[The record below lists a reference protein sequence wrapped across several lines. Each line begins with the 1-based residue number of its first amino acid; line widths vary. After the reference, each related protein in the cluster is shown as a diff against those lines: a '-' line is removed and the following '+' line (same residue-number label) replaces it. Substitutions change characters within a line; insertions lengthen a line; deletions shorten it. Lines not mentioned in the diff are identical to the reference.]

1 MKYSY
6 ILLLFTFFSCSEVV
20 SPPKKLIS
28 EKEMENVFYDLA
40 ILNATKN
47 VSPLFYD
54 EHKIDIPTIIY
65 KKYGVDSLELVEN
78 LSFYASNP
86 QKCKE
91 ILSRVNVRL
100 EKEDSILKKQA
111 PPIPSEEKLP
121 PIDTEPLDNDIIDSL
136 NTDAL

>member
-1 MKYSY
+1 MKYGY

-54 EHKIDIPTIIY
+54 EHKIDMPQILKSA
-65 KKYGVDSLELVEN
+65 KKYSLG
-78 LSFYASNP
+78 
-86 QKCKE
+86 
-91 ILSRVNVRL
+91 
-100 EKEDSILKKQA
+100 
-111 PPIPSEEKLP
+111 
-121 PIDTEPLDNDIIDSL
+121 
-136 NTDAL
+136 

>member
-1 MKYSY
+1 MKYGY

-28 EKEMENVFYDLA
+28 EKEMENVFYDLT
-40 ILNATKN
+40 ILNATKH

-65 KKYGVDSLELVEN
+65 KKYGVDSLEFVEN